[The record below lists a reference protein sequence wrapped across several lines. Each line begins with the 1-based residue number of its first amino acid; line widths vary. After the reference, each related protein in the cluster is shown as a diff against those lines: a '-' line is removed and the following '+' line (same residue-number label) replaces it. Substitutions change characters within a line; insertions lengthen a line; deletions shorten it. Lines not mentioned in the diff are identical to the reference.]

1 MAQKG
6 GAVVTVL
13 FGLIF
18 LGVGVGAGY
27 FSLRTLAR
35 AEAARRWTETPAQV
49 LSCELAVSR
58 GSKGGSTYQA
68 KATYRYEAG
77 GASRTGSR
85 VSLQSGSDNIGGF
98 QRRAYA
104 ELKRCLEQKQP
115 TVCWVN
121 PADPAEAVLYPKPR
135 LEMLIFLQLFVFAF
149 GGVGLPLV
157 LAGAEGLFQPS
168 AQAAPSAAAGQG
180 QIRML
185 GAASHRVAGALALA
199 WNGYA
204 GWFLWQAFHVLS
216 PEPLPWWLWL
226 MAATGVIPAAAAGYL
241 IGRFRKFGIS
251 VFEMSPLPGVLGG
264 PVSGTIRIP
273 AKVETEDGFDVEL
286 QCIRQYTTG
295 SGKQRSTHRDVLW
308 QDSRHIAGGLS
319 YGDETMLQVRFAV
332 PYGEQATTASGGCN
346 GIYWRLNATA
356 AAPGIDYKAVFDV
369 PVKRTPQS
377 APAAVPQLGL
387 APMPSAGLEPV
398 AEVVGREGLK
408 LAPQAGGG
416 FELVFPAARAL
427 ASSLFLAL
435 FFAGWTAAC
444 AALWTVAKAP
454 LPFAAVFTFFDAV
467 VLLALLD
474 ALFASRGIV
483 VDRSRRECAVW
494 YRLAGF
500 PRRERRI
507 PFDAVI
513 DIRSERAGQS
523 GNTVYYRI
531 VLATEGGTPRTVGSG
546 IRLWNDAEDIAKL
559 LRAAIEPSFTLE
571 GFRV

>member
-6 GAVVTVL
+6 GAVVIIL

-18 LGVGVGAGY
+18 LGIGVGAGY
-27 FSLRTLAR
+27 FSLRALSQ
-35 AEAARRWTETPAQV
+35 AEAAKRWAETSAQV

-77 GASRTGSR
+77 GVSHTGSR

-98 QRRAYA
+98 QHRAYA

-121 PADPAEAVLYPKPR
+121 PANPAEAVLYPKPR
-135 LEMLIFLQLFVFAF
+135 LEMLLFMQLFVLAF
-149 GGVGLPLV
+149 GGVGLALV
-157 LAGAEGLFQPS
+157 LAGVTALFQPS
-168 AQAAPSAAAGQG
+168 AQADAPFGQG
-180 QIRML
+180 QIRMR
-185 GAASHRVAGALALA
+185 GASAHRVAGALALA
-199 WNGYA
+199 WNGYV

-226 MAATGVIPAAAAGYL
+226 MAATGVIPAAVAGYL

-264 PVSGTIRIP
+264 PVNGTIRIP

-286 QCIRQYTTG
+286 ICIRQYSTG
-295 SGKQRSTHRDVLW
+295 SGKNSTTHRDVIW
-308 QDSRHIAGGLS
+308 QDSRHIDGGVS
-319 YGDETMLQVRFAV
+319 YGEETMLPVRFTV
-332 PYGEQATTASGGCN
+332 PYEQQATTAAGGGN

-377 APAAVPQLGL
+377 APSVVPQQGL
-387 APMPSAGLEPV
+387 SPMTSTGGERV
-398 AEVVGREGLK
+398 ADVITREGLR
-408 LAPQAGGG
+408 LEPQSGGG
-416 FELVFPAARAL
+416 FELVFPAARAFSAGL
-427 ASSLFLAL
+427 AIAL
-435 FFAGWTAAC
+435 FFVGWTAVC
-444 AALWTVAKAP
+444 VALWTVAKAP
-454 LPFAAVFTFFDAV
+454 LLFAAVFTFFDAL
-467 VLLALLD
+467 VLLMLLD
-474 ALFASRGIV
+474 AFFVARGIA
-483 VDRSRRECAVW
+483 VDRSRRECIVW
-494 YRLAGF
+494 RRVAGF
-500 PRRERRI
+500 QRRERHV

-513 DIRSERAGQS
+513 DIRSERSGQS
-523 GNTVYYRI
+523 GSTVYYRL
-531 VLATEGGTPRTVGSG
+531 VLATERGTPVTVGSG
-546 IRLWNDAEDIAKL
+546 VKMWNDAEDMAKF
-559 LRAAIEPSFTLE
+559 LRASLAPSFVLD